1 MGLPTKDYIGDGV
14 YVEMEDGMIKV
25 TTEDG
30 LPGEEETNVIY
41 LEPEVYKA
49 LVRFAD
55 RVAKEDKRFK
65 REGEK

>member
-1 MGLPTKDYIGDGV
+1 MGLPKKDYIGDGV

-30 LPGEEETNVIY
+30 IEETNTIY
-41 LEPEVYKA
+41 FEPEVYHA
-49 LVRFAD
+49 LIRYAD